1 MTKRIL
7 LSIFAM
13 IALTTAAAQDTVSG
27 FRFGYLSYEAALQSM
42 ADYQQVQ
49 QKMDQMRQQFQ
60 AETLR
65 VEDEFNLKY
74 EEFLDGQRDF
84 PKTILQK
91 RQSELQE
98 LMERNIRFK
107 EESKQELEQTE
118 KLLMAPLK
126 IRLIEQLGT
135 IARERG
141 YAFIVDTDQKAMP
154 YINPSMGEDI
164 NQVFKTILVHG
175 DKIGY
180 LICVVPGN
188 LEVDLKG
195 AAKVSGNKKIDTVP
209 LKDLTPLTGYIR
221 GGCSPLGLKKNFPIF
236 I

>member
-1 MTKRIL
+1 
-7 LSIFAM
+7 
-13 IALTTAAAQDTVSG
+13 
-27 FRFGYLSYEAALQSM
+27 
-42 ADYQQVQ
+42 
-49 QKMDQMRQQFQ
+49 
-60 AETLR
+60 

-107 EESKQELEQTE
+107 EESKKELEQTE
-118 KLLMAPLK
+118 KLLLAPLK

-141 YAFIVDTDQKAMP
+141 YAFIVDTDQKALP

-164 NQVFKTILVHG
+164 TLTVQ
-175 DKIGY
+175 DA
-180 LICVVPGN
+180 
-188 LEVDLKG
+188 LK
-195 AAKVSGNKKIDTVP
+195 
-209 LKDLTPLTGYIR
+209 
-221 GGCSPLGLKKNFPIF
+221 
-236 I
+236 

>member
-13 IALTTAAAQDTVSG
+13 IALTTAAAQDVVSG
-27 FRFGYLSYEAALQSM
+27 FRFGYLSYEAALKAM
-42 ADYQQVQ
+42 PDYELVQ

-107 EESKQELEQTE
+107 EESKKELEQTE
-118 KLLMAPLK
+118 KLLLAPLK

-141 YAFIVDTDQKAMP
+141 YAFIVDTDQKALP

-164 NQVFKTILVHG
+164 TLTVQ
-175 DKIGY
+175 DA
-180 LICVVPGN
+180 
-188 LEVDLKG
+188 LK
-195 AAKVSGNKKIDTVP
+195 
-209 LKDLTPLTGYIR
+209 
-221 GGCSPLGLKKNFPIF
+221 
-236 I
+236 